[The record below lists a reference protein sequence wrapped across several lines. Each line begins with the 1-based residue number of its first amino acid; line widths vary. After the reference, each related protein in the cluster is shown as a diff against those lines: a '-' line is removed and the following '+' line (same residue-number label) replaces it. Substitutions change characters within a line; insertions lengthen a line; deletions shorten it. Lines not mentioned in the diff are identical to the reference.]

1 MEEEKEINKIVSIT
15 KEELAELPME
25 SYTNGIIVVDT
36 PEQVEQVAS
45 VLRNENLIGFDTET
59 KPSFKRGQLN
69 KVALL
74 QLSTHNECFLLRLN
88 KLGMPES
95 IKDILEDEN
104 ILKIGLS
111 IHDDF
116 HSLNKICAIDPKGFI
131 ELQGFVKDYKIA
143 DNSLAR
149 IYGILFNKRISKG
162 QRLTNWEADELSIH
176 QQEYASLDALACI
189 NIYET
194 LMQGRFDPEQSP
206 YYREPVDPNKLNQS
220 AKDADSKL
228 DKPANTNRQETP
240 LNPKSRVKKRRSKS
254 SAAVARNRNS
264 ARKRNTGNMD
274 ISPANP

>member
-1 MEEEKEINKIVSIT
+1 MVI
-15 KEELAELPME
+15 
-25 SYTNGIIVVDT
+25 DT
-36 PEQVEQVAS
+36 PDQVEQVAS
-45 VLRNENLIGFDTET
+45 VLRKENIIGFDTET

-74 QLSTHNECFLLRLN
+74 QLSTHKECFLIRLN
-88 KLGMPES
+88 KLGMPDS
-95 IKDILEDEN
+95 IKEILEDEN

-116 HSLNKICAIDPKGFI
+116 HSLNKICEIDPKGFI

-189 NIYET
+189 KIYET
-194 LMQGRFDPEQSP
+194 LLNGAFNAEQSP
-206 YYREPVDPNKLNQS
+206 YYREPVDPNRQNQS
-220 AKDADSKL
+220 VKEPEVKIE
-228 DKPANTNRQETP
+228 KPVNPNRPNTP
-240 LNPKSRVKKRRSKS
+240 LNPKSRVKKRRGKS
-254 SAAVARNRNS
+254 SAAKARSRNS

-274 ISPANP
+274 ISPANS